1 MTENAPSRNVT
12 RLVEAIANAD
22 AIVVG
27 AGAGMSTAAGFTYSG
42 ERFQQLFPDF
52 IERYGFTDMY
62 SAGFYPYSTPE
73 EHWAYWSRYIWCNRY
88 EAAPKDTYGKLLRLL
103 EGKGHFVL
111 TTNVD
116 HQFQVAGFPRERL
129 FYTQG
134 DFGLWQ
140 CSTPCHD
147 KTYDNFKTV
156 RLMVAEQQGMRIP
169 SELVPHCPVCGRPMA
184 MNLRSDSTFVED
196 AGWHAAAT
204 RYREFLHAHE
214 RDKVVYLELGVGMNT
229 PVIVKHP
236 FWRRTYANSDATY
249 VCANYGETYAPDE
262 IRSRSILLDAD
273 IDATLGA
280 ALEAQRGK
288 EV

>member
-62 SAGFYPYSTPE
+62 SAGFYPYPTPE

-116 HQFQVAGFPRERL
+116 HQFQVAGFP
-129 FYTQG
+129 G
-134 DFGLWQ
+134 SGS
-140 CSTPCHD
+140 STPRA
-147 KTYDNFKTV
+147 TLASGSAARPATT
-156 RLMVAEQQGMRIP
+156 
-169 SELVPHCPVCGRPMA
+169 RPMTTSR
-184 MNLRSDSTFVED
+184 RSGSWSPSSK
-196 AGWHAAAT
+196 A
-204 RYREFLHAHE
+204 
-214 RDKVVYLELGVGMNT
+214 
-229 PVIVKHP
+229 
-236 FWRRTYANSDATY
+236 
-249 VCANYGETYAPDE
+249 
-262 IRSRSILLDAD
+262 
-273 IDATLGA
+273 
-280 ALEAQRGK
+280 
-288 EV
+288 